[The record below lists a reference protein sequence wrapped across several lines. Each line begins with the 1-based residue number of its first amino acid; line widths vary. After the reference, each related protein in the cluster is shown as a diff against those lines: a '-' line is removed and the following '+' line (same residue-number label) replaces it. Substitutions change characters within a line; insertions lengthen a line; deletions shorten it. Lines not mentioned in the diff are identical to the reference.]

1 MAEGARNKMKTKSST
16 KLPTIPKPVALQALK
31 PLTKEEAEKLA
42 KLEAVVERHVQSF
55 FDVVDAMRTIK
66 AENLWRG
73 DYRSW
78 EDYVERKWRMSRQHS
93 YRLLDAGGIIEAV
106 KNVTQGDTH
115 PVRLPA
121 SERPYREIGELLAK
135 NAKPEQVVKLLKM
148 ANTYTENT
156 RDIEPGDIHKAALEL
171 KLIAKP
177 VKIVFELK
185 AEWGRIRDGL
195 ADVVKVLEKH
205 AGVREQTAQLKEL
218 LEQVKEA
225 VKHCPIPPKTT
236 GKAKAKQ
243 KRSRNRHGG
252 DRAGIN
258 VSPWTR

>member
-1 MAEGARNKMKTKSST
+1 MKAKSPT
-16 KLPTIPKPVALQALK
+16 KLPIIPKPAALEAQTS
-31 PLTKEEAEKLA
+31 LTKEEAEKLA

-55 FDVVDAMRTIK
+55 FDAVEAMRTIK
-66 AENLWRG
+66 SENLWRG

-106 KNVTQGDTH
+106 KTVTQGDAH

-121 SERPYREIGELLAK
+121 SERPYREIGELLEK

-148 ANTYTENT
+148 ANTYTGNT

-177 VKIVFELK
+177 AKVVFELK
-185 AEWGRIRDGL
+185 AEWRRIRDGL
-195 ADVVKVLEKH
+195 AGVVKVLEKH
-205 AGVREQTAQLKEL
+205 ADLQEQTAQLKEL
-218 LEQVKEA
+218 LQQVEEA
-225 VKHCPIPPKTT
+225 VKHCPIAPKTT
-236 GKAKAKQ
+236 GKTAIKGETRRKEPAR
-243 KRSRNRHGG
+243 RSRQG
-252 DRAGIN
+252 
-258 VSPWTR
+258 